1 MEFFKELFSREVVR
15 RAMFLVS
22 IAVIIYLLGPMTNLM
37 LLTFVF
43 AFLMNSAQGVIVK
56 HLKKITP
63 VKEKLVTGALYL
75 ILFVCITLAA
85 MKYFPLLI
93 KEVTGFL
100 NDFSVDYLKVGSPV
114 IDNLIAQAI
123 QEVDLNNYIKSGV
136 NLTIQLASK
145 VGSLSL
151 QAFIAMILSM
161 FFILEKK
168 KVFAF
173 LEKFKDSK
181 LSGFYKYFSFYGEN
195 FLNTFGKVMQ
205 AQILIA
211 IINSI
216 ISVCMLYVLGFPN
229 LATLWIMILLLSLIP
244 VAGVIVSLIPL
255 SIIAFKI
262 GGLAKVV
269 SVLIMIALVHGFESY
284 VLNPK
289 LMSAKVE
296 LPIFFTFII
305 LLFAEHLIGVWG
317 LLIGIPLFIFLLEIL
332 DVKL

>member
-1 MEFFKELFSREVVR
+1 MDFFRELFSREVVR
-15 RAMFLVS
+15 RTLFLIS
-22 IAVIIYLLGPMTNLM
+22 IAVVLYLLGPMTNLL

-43 AFLMNSAQGVIVK
+43 AFLMNSAQNVIVK
-56 HLKKITP
+56 QLKKITP
-63 VKEKLVTGALYL
+63 VKEKLVTVALYA
-75 ILFVCITLAA
+75 ILFGCITLAA
-85 MKYFPLLI
+85 IRYFPLLAR
-93 KEVTGFL
+93 EVTGVI
-100 NDFSVDYLKVGSPV
+100 NNFSVDDLKVGSPV
-114 IDNLIAQAI
+114 IDNFIYQAI
-123 QEVDLNNYIKSGV
+123 QQVDLNNYIKSGV
-136 NLTIQLASK
+136 NMTIQLASK

-181 LSGFYKYFSFYGEN
+181 LSGFHKYFSFYGNN

-205 AQILIA
+205 AQIIIA
-211 IINSI
+211 FINSI
-216 ISVCMLYVLGFPN
+216 ISVCILYILGFPN
-229 LATLWIMILLLSLIP
+229 LATLWIMILILSLIP
-244 VAGVIVSLIPL
+244 VAGVIVSLVPL
-255 SIIAFKI
+255 TIIAFKI
-262 GGLAKVV
+262 GGFAKVV
-269 SVLIMIALVHGFESY
+269 SVLIMIAMVHAFESY

-305 LLFAEHLIGVWG
+305 LLVAEHIIGVWG